1 MPLNITKAAELEV
14 SQKVCGIVY
23 GQPGAGKTTTLARA
37 KNCLIL
43 DLEKSTRYLRNSGLG
58 DVHVAH
64 IESWKE
70 LQDAYKEVLNSD
82 YDTIVIDS
90 ASSAID
96 LLKEQIKKEDRG
108 SFLPN
113 GNPKLATYG
122 IMSTRFEAMQK
133 AYMTIPGKNIIFTAH
148 TQAVQV
154 SDEVSRIVP
163 KLTSKNVDPLIRQ
176 AYVSLVGFMP
186 KTGILTFNPS
196 DSYLVKDATGKL
208 NGKTF
213 NMNETTID
221 EILSGTV

>member
-1 MPLNITKAAELEV
+1 
-14 SQKVCGIVY
+14 
-23 GQPGAGKTTTLARA
+23 
-37 KNCLIL
+37 
-43 DLEKSTRYLRNSGLG
+43 

-221 EILSGTV
+221 DILSGTV

>member
-1 MPLNITKAAELEV
+1 
-14 SQKVCGIVY
+14 
-23 GQPGAGKTTTLARA
+23 
-37 KNCLIL
+37 
-43 DLEKSTRYLRNSGLG
+43 
-58 DVHVAH
+58 
-64 IESWKE
+64 
-70 LQDAYKEVLNSD
+70 
-82 YDTIVIDS
+82 
-90 ASSAID
+90 
-96 LLKEQIKKEDRG
+96 
-108 SFLPN
+108 
-113 GNPKLATYG
+113 
-122 IMSTRFEAMQK
+122 MSTRFEAMQK

-221 EILSGTV
+221 DILSGTV